1 MIQLSQQWLN
11 KASLSEDE
19 DISVLGPSPVQ
30 ELPDEIAKIVYDEFC
45 ISSAAKEIVR
55 RQWVRSVKNSRES
68 AEILS
73 AEIKSMIMDAHN
85 AVLPGALFRS
95 ATGATAQT
103 IASQIASQIWLG
115 HCAELGAA
123 KKLKEFSQAN
133 FHSEAIQALVKM
145 SRHDDGPI
153 RASNFLAECGI
164 AFIVASGLPS
174 MKLDGAAT
182 ILLNGTP
189 LIALTLRY
197 DRIDNFWFTL
207 LHEIGHLK
215 LHLMESPTS
224 VFLDDLESV
233 SPDDE
238 LESEAN
244 SYARDA
250 LIPRDQWRRSNAAR
264 FKTKS
269 AALELAEKL
278 EIHPAIV
285 AGRLRYET
293 RNYTIH
299 SELLGQDN
307 VREQLIEMDG

>member
-1 MIQLSQQWLN
+1 MIQLSQQWLTKVSQN
-11 KASLSEDE
+11 VEE

-30 ELPDEIAKIVYDEFC
+30 ELPDEVTRIAYDEFC
-45 ISSAAKEIVR
+45 ASSAAKEIVR
-55 RQWVRSVKNSRES
+55 RQWARSVKSLRDSTEV
-68 AEILS
+68 LS
-73 AEIKSMIMDAHN
+73 AEIKSLVIGAHN
-85 AVLPGALFRS
+85 AVLPGAMFRS
-95 ATGATAQT
+95 TTGAAAQT
-103 IASQIASQIWLG
+103 ISTQIASQIWLG

-123 KKLKEFSQAN
+123 KNLKVFDRECLRTES
-133 FHSEAIQALVKM
+133 IQSLVKM

-153 RASNFLAECGI
+153 RAGRFLKECGI
-164 AFIVASGLPS
+164 AFVVASGLPS
-174 MKLDGAAT
+174 MRLDGAAT
-182 ILLNGTP
+182 ILVNGTP

-207 LHEIGHLK
+207 FHEIGHIK
-215 LHLMESPTS
+215 LHLLESPTS

-250 LIPRDQWRRSNAAR
+250 LIPRDLWRRSNAAR
-264 FKTKS
+264 FKTKK
-269 AALELAEKL
+269 ATLELAEKL
-278 EIHPAIV
+278 QVHPAIV

-299 SELLGQDN
+299 SELLGQDL
-307 VREQLIEMDG
+307 VREQLIDMDG